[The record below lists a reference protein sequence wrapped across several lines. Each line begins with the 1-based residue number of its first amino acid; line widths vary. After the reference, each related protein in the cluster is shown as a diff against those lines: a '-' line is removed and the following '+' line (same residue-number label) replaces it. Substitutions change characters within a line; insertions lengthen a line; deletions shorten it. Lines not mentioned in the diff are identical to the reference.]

1 LLITFSL
8 NIKQQFQKN
17 KQFYS
22 YPPPLCFS
30 VLSLLF
36 ASSQSFR
43 HRSTLLSLQFSI
55 LLLFPMLLRSL
66 FRNLSL
72 FPPLL
77 PFFVPL
83 FFPVKYLPSIFFDPF
98 HQSLLLCIFHLA
110 FGFSFPIPPSS
121 SQFLAPLSPMLP
133 LKSPPKSINLPYFL
147 LLRLQHVFLF
157 SSSLYCTF
165 SLFSTIYCLYE
176 LFFPFIFFLL
186 SFLVPFL

>member
-110 FGFSFPIPPSS
+110 FGFSFPIPPPLFPISCS
-121 SQFLAPLSPMLP
+121 TFSYAPVEVPSQEYQS
-133 LKSPPKSINLPYFL
+133 
-147 LLRLQHVFLF
+147 
-157 SSSLYCTF
+157 
-165 SLFSTIYCLYE
+165 SLFSFIASSTRLLI
-176 LFFPFIFFLL
+176 LFISLLHILIIFHHLL
-186 SFLVPFL
+186 PI